1 MKTIRSICVYCGA
14 SAPKTPAHRHAATQL
29 GELLAV
35 HNITLVYGGARIGM
49 MGVLADSALKNGGKV
64 IGIIPDQL
72 QQSEVGHTS
81 VSELHVVHTM
91 HTRKQMMFDRSDA
104 FVVLAGGIGTM
115 DELFEMLT
123 WRQLKIHNKPIVLV
137 DTDGYWQP
145 LLALLNHIIDS
156 GYASPSIRELYTVVG
171 DVEGVMVLL
180 LLGQV

>member
-1 MKTIRSICVYCGA
+1 MSLIRSVCVYCGA
-14 SAPKTPAHRHAATQL
+14 HAPQTPAHLQAATRL
-29 GELLAV
+29 GELLAA

-49 MGVLADSALKNGGKV
+49 MGVLADSALKKGGNV
-64 IGIIPDQL
+64 IGIIPDHL

-81 VSELHVVHTM
+81 VSELHVVPNM
-91 HTRKQMMFDRSDA
+91 HTRKQMMFDKSDA

-123 WRQLKIHNKPIVLV
+123 WRQLKIHNKPIILV

-171 DVEGVMVLL
+171 DVEDVMPLL
-180 LLGQV
+180 KV

>member
-1 MKTIRSICVYCGA
+1 MTTIRSVCVYCGA
-14 SAPKTPAHRHAATQL
+14 HAPQTPAHFHAATQL

-72 QQSEVGHTS
+72 QQSEVGHHGITA
-81 VSELHVVHTM
+81 LHVVPNM
-91 HTRKQMMFDRSDA
+91 HTRKQMMFDWSDA

-123 WRQLKIHNKPIVLV
+123 WRQLKIHNKPIILV

-156 GYASPSIRELYTVVG
+156 GYASPKIRELYTVVG
-171 DVEGVMVLL
+171 DAEGVVRILNFSS
-180 LLGQV
+180 